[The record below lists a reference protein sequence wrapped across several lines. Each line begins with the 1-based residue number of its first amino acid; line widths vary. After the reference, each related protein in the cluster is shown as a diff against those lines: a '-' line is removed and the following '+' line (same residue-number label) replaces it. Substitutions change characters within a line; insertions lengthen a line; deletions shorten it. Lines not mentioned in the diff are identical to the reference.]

1 MFYNAKKLACI
12 ANRAVTK
19 YFLNKQLWIYY
30 STGKANH
37 IFWQASSRIF
47 QLFYTEW
54 ICRGRVNFSAS
65 MKKRKKKEDG
75 NFFMIRSNRRN
86 RLRLFSDIT
95 FRSGNPVT
103 FAVQQA
109 ADLREVAISLHSV
122 IEHGGFHQESVV
134 TLEHSFHSVLV
145 AFHEYRW
152 RFRFHELPH
161 LFVYSNLRVLLLQI
175 LQLSF
180 ACLRVRLL
188 KMYIISGL

>member
-1 MFYNAKKLACI
+1 MLGKSEFSCEYKK
-12 ANRAVTK
+12 T
-19 YFLNKQLWIYY
+19 
-30 STGKANH
+30 
-37 IFWQASSRIF
+37 
-47 QLFYTEW
+47 
-54 ICRGRVNFSAS
+54 
-65 MKKRKKKEDG
+65 KKKENG
-75 NFFMIRSNRRN
+75 HFFMIRSNRRN

-180 ACLRVRLL
+180 ACLRFL
-188 KMYIISGL
+188 KMNIISGLQVIWHTVIVY